1 MAKTRRNKDQ
11 EGINMEARA
20 IAKTLR
26 VSPIKA
32 RLVVDM
38 IRGKNVKDALNILNN
53 MNKKPARLTKKV
65 LDSAI
70 ANAVNNLNLDV
81 NTLYV
86 KEARVDAGPV
96 MKRHMF
102 DSRSHIGHNDKRT
115 SHIVITVASK

>member
-1 MAKTRRNKDQ
+1 
-11 EGINMEARA
+11 MEARA

-32 RLVVDM
+32 RLVVDL
-38 IRGKNVKDALNILNN
+38 IRGKNVNDALDILNN

-65 LDSAI
+65 LESAI
-70 ANAVNNLNLDV
+70 SNAVNNNGAKQEE
-81 NTLYV
+81 LYI

-102 DSRSHIGHNDKRT
+102 DSRSHIGHPDKRT
-115 SHIVITVASK
+115 SHIVIVVATK

>member
-1 MAKTRRNKDQ
+1 
-11 EGINMEARA
+11 MEAIA

-32 RLVVDM
+32 RLVVDL
-38 IRGKNVKDALNILNN
+38 IRGKQVNDALVILNN

-65 LDSAI
+65 LVSAI
-70 ANAVNNLNLDV
+70 SNAVNNNGAKQDE
-81 NTLYV
+81 LYV

-102 DSRSHIGHNDKRT
+102 DSRSHIGHKDKRT
-115 SHIVITVASK
+115 SHIVIVVATR

>member
-1 MAKTRRNKDQ
+1 
-11 EGINMEARA
+11 MEARA

-32 RLVVDM
+32 RLVIDL
-38 IRGKNVKDALNILNN
+38 IRGKDVNVALNILSN
-53 MNKKPARLTKKV
+53 MNKKPARLAKKV

-70 ANAVNNLNLDV
+70 ANAVNNNGAKAEE
-81 NTLYV
+81 LYV

-102 DSRSHIGHNDKRT
+102 DSRSHIGHKDKRT

>member
-1 MAKTRRNKDQ
+1 
-11 EGINMEARA
+11 MEARA

-32 RLVVDM
+32 RLVVDL
-38 IRGKNVKDALNILNN
+38 IRGKNVNDALDILNN

-65 LDSAI
+65 LESAI
-70 ANAVNNLNLDV
+70 SNAVNNNGAKQEE
-81 NTLYV
+81 LYV
-86 KEARVDAGPV
+86 KKARVDAGPV

-115 SHIVITVASK
+115 SHIVIVVATK

>member
-1 MAKTRRNKDQ
+1 
-11 EGINMEARA
+11 MEARA

-32 RLVVDM
+32 RLVVDL
-38 IRGKNVKDALNILNN
+38 IRGKNVNDALDILNN

-65 LDSAI
+65 LESAI
-70 ANAVNNLNLDV
+70 SNAVNNNGAKQEE
-81 NTLYV
+81 LYV

-102 DSRSHIGHNDKRT
+102 DSRSHIGHNDKST
-115 SHIVITVASK
+115 SHIVIVVATK

>member
-1 MAKTRRNKDQ
+1 
-11 EGINMEARA
+11 MEARA

-32 RLVVDM
+32 RLVIDL
-38 IRGKNVKDALNILNN
+38 IRGKSVNDAIVILNN
-53 MNKKPARLTKKV
+53 MNNKSARLIIKV
-65 LDSAI
+65 LNSAT
-70 ANAVNNLNLDV
+70 ANAINNNGAKQEE
-81 NTLYV
+81 LYV

-115 SHIVITVASK
+115 SHIIVVVATR

>member
-1 MAKTRRNKDQ
+1 
-11 EGINMEARA
+11 MEARA

-32 RLVVDM
+32 RLVVDL
-38 IRGKNVKDALNILNN
+38 IRGKNVNDALDILNN

-65 LDSAI
+65 LESAI
-70 ANAVNNLNLDV
+70 SNAVNNNGAKQEE
-81 NTLYV
+81 LYV
-86 KEARVDAGPV
+86 KEARVDASPV

-115 SHIVITVASK
+115 SHIVIVVATK

>member
-1 MAKTRRNKDQ
+1 
-11 EGINMEARA
+11 MEARA

-32 RLVVDM
+32 RLVVDL
-38 IRGKNVKDALNILNN
+38 IRGKNVNDALDILNN
-53 MNKKPARLTKKV
+53 MNKNPARLTKKV
-65 LDSAI
+65 LESAI
-70 ANAVNNLNLDV
+70 SNAVNNNGAKQEE
-81 NTLYV
+81 LYV

-115 SHIVITVASK
+115 SHIVIVVATK

>member
-1 MAKTRRNKDQ
+1 
-11 EGINMEARA
+11 MEARA

-32 RLVVDM
+32 RLVVDL
-38 IRGKNVKDALNILNN
+38 IRGKKVNDALNILNN

-65 LDSAI
+65 LESAI
-70 ANAVNNLNLDV
+70 ANAVNNNGLKQEELFV
-81 NTLYV
+81 S
-86 KEARVDAGPV
+86 EARVDAGPV

-115 SHIVITVASK
+115 SHIVIVVATK

>member
-1 MAKTRRNKDQ
+1 
-11 EGINMEARA
+11 MEAKA

-32 RLVVDM
+32 RLVVDL
-38 IRGKNVKDALNILNN
+38 IRGKDVSVALNILSN
-53 MNKKPARLTKKV
+53 MNKKPAKLTKKV
-65 LDSAI
+65 LDSAV
-70 ANAVNNLNLDV
+70 ANAVNNLKLDA

-102 DSRSHIGHNDKRT
+102 DSRSHIGRKDRRT
-115 SHIVITVASK
+115 SHIVVVVAEK

>member
-1 MAKTRRNKDQ
+1 
-11 EGINMEARA
+11 MEARA

-26 VSPIKA
+26 VSPIKE
-32 RLVVDM
+32 RLVIDL
-38 IRGKNVKDALNILNN
+38 IRGKDVNVALNILNN
-53 MNKKPARLTKKV
+53 MNKKPARLAKKV

-70 ANAVNNLNLDV
+70 ANAVNNNGAKADE
-81 NTLYV
+81 LYV

-102 DSRSHIGHNDKRT
+102 DSRSHIGHKDKRT

>member
-1 MAKTRRNKDQ
+1 
-11 EGINMEARA
+11 MEVRA

-26 VSPIKA
+26 VSPIKT
-32 RLVVDM
+32 RLVVDL
-38 IRGKNVKDALNILNN
+38 IRGKNVNDALDILNN

-65 LDSAI
+65 LESAI
-70 ANAVNNLNLDV
+70 ANAVNNNGAKQEE
-81 NTLYV
+81 LYV

-115 SHIVITVASK
+115 SHIVIVVATK